1 MKTTIEL
8 AREAGIYHAFDS
20 EGHWDGL
27 TDVKLIKPNPH
38 HNDIV
43 YGEKRIVEILK
54 AFEALVRADER
65 EHYDDLFA
73 QIKSWSK
80 AYPISVF
87 PEPDFKKAH
96 EVLKANG
103 MTLDAISASNMKHV
117 ITQVQAMI
125 DAAIRAR
132 GNT

>member
-1 MKTTIEL
+1 MRDTIEL
-8 AREAGIYHAFDS
+8 AREAGVAVWNRD
-20 EGHWDGL
+20 
-27 TDVKLIKPNPH
+27 
-38 HNDIV
+38 
-43 YGEKRIVEILK
+43 LK
-54 AFEALVRADER
+54 KWQVDQNLKDFEALVRADER

-132 GNT
+132 SCPPCNSDCDQGRNCPARKDK